1 MNIKSSRHSEA
12 SIADL
17 SPEIRKNLL
26 SWGLSHNFPSHISQK
41 ITQSDGRSYFS
52 FSSTTAFLLLTLAI
66 MVTAGAS
73 AQTATEIIDR
83 ANLKMQGNTNQAEM
97 VMKIIRPDWSRE
109 VSMKSWAMGTDYSLV
124 LITAPARD
132 KGTAFLK
139 RGNELWNW
147 QPTINRVIKMPPSM
161 MMQSWM
167 GSDFTND
174 DLVKESS
181 VVEDYTHEILKDT
194 TINGRESWKIELIP
208 KEDAA
213 VVWGKVEAY
222 IDKKDYLQLLFKY
235 YDEDGYLINT
245 MVMSDIREL
254 GGRTIPALLE
264 MIPADNRDQK
274 TVIDYKSLQFDTP
287 IEESFFSI
295 QNMKRVR

>member
-1 MNIKSSRHSEA
+1 
-12 SIADL
+12 
-17 SPEIRKNLL
+17 
-26 SWGLSHNFPSHISQK
+26 
-41 ITQSDGRSYFS
+41 
-52 FSSTTAFLLLTLAI
+52 

>member
-12 SIADL
+12 FSADL

-41 ITQSDGRSYFS
+41 ITQRDGRSYFS

-264 MIPADNRDQK
+264 IIPADNRDQK